1 MGGPKR
7 PKSSYIWF
15 TQAIRA
21 QMKEEHPDSSVTEL
35 AKLFGARWKTM
46 VPAEKVPFEALAAKD
61 KVGAGVV
68 V

>member
-1 MGGPKR
+1 
-7 PKSSYIWF
+7 
-15 TQAIRA
+15 
-21 QMKEEHPDSSVTEL
+21 MKEEHPDSSVTEL